1 VVALI
6 VVEARAACAESRR
19 LRSDSAELKLLMR
32 SNARLTEARMTRA
45 LAAAAVGR
53 ARRVLPMAS
62 PWSSLTWLREDE
74 ELNRV
79 LVSID

>member
-1 VVALI
+1 
-6 VVEARAACAESRR
+6 
-19 LRSDSAELKLLMR
+19 MR